1 MWGLPKSYECHMALV
16 SVGLGPKNLKSIHI
30 EGLSVYY
37 REGSIYHAVYPSITP
52 FAALFPTTY

>member
-1 MWGLPKSYECHMALV
+1 MALV

-37 REGSIYHAVYPSITP
+37 GEGSIYHAVYPSITP